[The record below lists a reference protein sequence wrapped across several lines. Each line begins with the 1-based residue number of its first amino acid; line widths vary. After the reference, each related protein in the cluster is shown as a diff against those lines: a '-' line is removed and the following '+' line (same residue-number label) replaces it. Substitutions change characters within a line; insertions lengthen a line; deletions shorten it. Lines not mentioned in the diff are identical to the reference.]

1 MADLKIP
8 EGAILAQ
15 EESPTRVG
23 VARISPQEEAAGKE
37 TVDMRITYDPGDI
50 LVVADKV
57 SAETPGRLNEIGNLV
72 AQFVNAVS
80 IMNSF
85 KFVLEVMDGFGKL
98 LKDRGFVPVD
108 DPKAKESQY
117 ATDIAR
123 LRMDVYLMTTPIR
136 NTLLEAQCVEAQ
148 RLRAEL
154 KALGVKRV
162 NCEVCS
168 HSGTGKIRENFIFD
182 R

>member
-15 EESPTRVG
+15 EENPTRVG
-23 VARISPQEEAAGKE
+23 VARVSPQEEAAGKE
-37 TVDMRITYDPGDI
+37 TVDVRITYDPGDI
-50 LVVADKV
+50 LVIADKV
-57 SAETPGRLNEIGNLV
+57 AAETPGRLNEIGNLV

-85 KFVLEVMDGFGKL
+85 RFVLGVMDDFGKL
-98 LKDRGFVPVD
+98 LKDRGLVPVD
-108 DPKAKESQY
+108 DPQAKESQY
-117 ATDIAR
+117 DTDVDY
-123 LRMDVYLMTTPIR
+123 LRMDVSRMTTPLR
-136 NTLLEAQCVEAQ
+136 NTLLEAQRAEAQ

-168 HSGTGKIRENFIFD
+168 HSGTGKIRDNFNF
-182 R
+182 